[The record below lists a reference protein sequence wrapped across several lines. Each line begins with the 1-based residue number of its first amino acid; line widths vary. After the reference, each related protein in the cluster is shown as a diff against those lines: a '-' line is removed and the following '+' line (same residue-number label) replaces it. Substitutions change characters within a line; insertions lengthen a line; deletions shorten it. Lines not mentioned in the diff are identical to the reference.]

1 MNNTF
6 SNITL
11 FSIPLISL
19 AWAVWWLFGTEPN
32 WLVGFATLLRQRLHL
47 VAELNYGL
55 CTMSFIYQET
65 VHKTNSIVY
74 LNNVAAVQHTLFRDI
89 DGMFWWRSVSRYHG
103 VQGVTATSN
112 IHKCCCSILPIYM
125 VLPVNGLV
133 GLTLT
138 PTWIS
143 NYIHYKVWGE
153 ITYPCPNFIHCP
165 VWRWIRN
172 FLSHLTGRVIPH
184 PTQD

>member
-1 MNNTF
+1 MILFKWPKKLSRHFETRYSFVCLQIRKRLQEPMEIVWCDCVLLLLSFSGILVSTVNNTF

-65 VHKTNSIVY
+65 VHKTNIIVY
-74 LNNVAAVQHTLFRDI
+74 LNNVAAVQHILFRDI
-89 DGMFWWRSVSRYHG
+89 DGMFWRRSVSG
-103 VQGVTATSN
+103 T
-112 IHKCCCSILPIYM
+112 M
-125 VLPVNGLV
+125 V
-133 GLTLT
+133 
-138 PTWIS
+138 
-143 NYIHYKVWGE
+143 YKVSPPLQ
-153 ITYPCPNFIHCP
+153 IFINVVAPYFQYIWYCQSMG
-165 VWRWIRN
+165 
-172 FLSHLTGRVIPH
+172 L
-184 PTQD
+184 